1 MDESVMNRM
10 EDGTENS
17 REKSTAEEGAEEI
30 GCENQDSFLLSVKEQ
45 FHLQMPDP
53 LSYSGLALAFVGD
66 GAYELVIRTLIAG
79 RGNMQVKKMHR
90 MCSELVKAPA
100 QAAMVH
106 AIFDRLT
113 KEEQAVC
120 KRGHNTKPHTK
131 AKNADMEEYLWAT
144 GLEALCGWLYL
155 TGQQQRLMEVIHMG
169 MDALES

>member
-10 EDGTENS
+10 ENGT
-17 REKSTAEEGAEEI
+17 EKSTAEESSEEI
-30 GCENQDSFLLSVKEQ
+30 GCENQNSFLQDVKEQ
-45 FHLQMPDP
+45 FHLKMPEP

-169 MDALES
+169 LDALESLA